1 MHFCNLD
8 MLYAYMCMVVLGR
21 RSSFPFLV
29 FFLLLFFVELE
40 HIAIEYAMKRK
51 FMEGRIMSNWGKFNY
66 FYNLDK
72 LHNLL

>member
-1 MHFCNLD
+1 MPVR
-8 MLYAYMCMVVLGR
+8 AW
-21 RSSFPFLV
+21 SSLEGDLFSFFVFGFLLL
-29 FFLLLFFVELE
+29 LLLFFVELE

-72 LHNLL
+72 LRNLL